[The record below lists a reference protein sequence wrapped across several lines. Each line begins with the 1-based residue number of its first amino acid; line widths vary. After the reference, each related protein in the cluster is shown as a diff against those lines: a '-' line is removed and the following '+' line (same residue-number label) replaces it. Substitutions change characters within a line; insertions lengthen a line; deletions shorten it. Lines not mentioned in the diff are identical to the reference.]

1 MKCAGAGAPVP
12 GVRMAWA
19 PPTPR
24 SQRQSDRLLAC
35 TASPTGLNPKH
46 KKKKKHHKKTKKK
59 KKKKKKKRGKSS
71 SPLVFP
77 EINAPPPPRSRFQL
91 SQAGSLHLRGLCSSQ
106 KITQTDIG
114 SGRSRDDPSITAAG
128 TAFERSAS
136 NPPAAGARLPPGA
149 RGRPVRES
157 SAASAGRLLRD

>member
-24 SQRQSDRLLAC
+24 SQRQSDPLLAC
-35 TASPTGLNPKH
+35 TASPTGLIPTTREAIKTTA
-46 KKKKKHHKKTKKK
+46 KKE
-59 KKKKKKKRGKSS
+59 KKKKRGKSS

-106 KITQTDIG
+106 KITQTDIE

-136 NPPAAGARLPPGA
+136 NRPAAGARLPPGA

-157 SAASAGRLLRD
+157 SAASAGRLLRG

>member
-35 TASPTGLNPKH
+35 TASPTGLIPTTREAIKTTA
-46 KKKKKHHKKTKKK
+46 KKEKK